1 MEAICAREMNVR
13 GIALF
18 LLEEVIL
25 TWKDI
30 LLKIVARHVTVGI
43 GWVPWRG

>member
-1 MEAICAREMNVR
+1 VEAICAREINVR

-18 LLEEVIL
+18 LPEEVIL

-30 LLKIVARHVTVGI
+30 LLKIVARHITAGI
-43 GWVPWRG
+43 GLVPQPG

>member
-1 MEAICAREMNVR
+1 MEAIYVREMSVK

-30 LLKIVARHVTVGI
+30 LLKIVTGHVTVGI
-43 GWVPWRG
+43 GWVPWPG

>member
-1 MEAICAREMNVR
+1 MEAICAREINVK

-25 TWKDI
+25 TQKDI
-30 LLKIVARHVTVGI
+30 VLKIPAGAVTAGI
-43 GWVPWRG
+43 GWVPWPG

>member
-30 LLKIVARHVTVGI
+30 LLKIAARHVTVGI

>member
-1 MEAICAREMNVR
+1 MEAICAREMNVG

-18 LLEEVIL
+18 LLEVIL
-25 TWKDI
+25 TWRDI

>member
-1 MEAICAREMNVR
+1 MEAICAREINVR

-25 TWKDI
+25 TQKDL
-30 LLKIVARHVTVGI
+30 LLKMLTGAVTVGI
-43 GWVPWRG
+43 GWVAWPA